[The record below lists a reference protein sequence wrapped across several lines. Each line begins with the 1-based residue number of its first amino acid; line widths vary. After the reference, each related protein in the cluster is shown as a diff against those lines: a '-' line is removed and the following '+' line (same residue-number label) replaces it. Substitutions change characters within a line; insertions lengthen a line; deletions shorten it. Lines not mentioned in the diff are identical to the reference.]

1 MEEMRIQRQISIYMT
16 NKKLCEFN
24 DKLKLAPVDYY
35 GHLHAQ
41 GEKLGDGSR
50 QRSCIGVVLQDYSKG
65 TGNNTIR
72 VTANLSPEFFSYAL
86 SRVSIG
92 VEQFDFSEE
101 KIFGE
106 PDAKGLSMVTKVTVK
121 RAAFDSNGNPRN
133 YPWFIQVENG
143 KAVKEKT
150 ALGGV
155 HMKKGSYQKGQTV
168 FLNINDYDF
177 FRLMQQT
184 SRYIETWELTYSPKL
199 IREAQQII
207 AAQQRAAADEDLPA

>member
-1 MEEMRIQRQISIYMT
+1 
-16 NKKLCEFN
+16 
-24 DKLKLAPVDYY
+24 
-35 GHLHAQ
+35 
-41 GEKLGDGSR
+41 
-50 QRSCIGVVLQDYSKG
+50 
-65 TGNNTIR
+65 
-72 VTANLSPEFFSYAL
+72 
-86 SRVSIG
+86 
-92 VEQFDFSEE
+92 
-101 KIFGE
+101 
-106 PDAKGLSMVTKVTVK
+106 MVTKVTVK

-155 HMKKGSYQKGQTV
+155 HMKKGSYQKSQTV

-184 SRYIETWELTYSPKL
+184 SRYIETWELTYGPKL

>member
-1 MEEMRIQRQISIYMT
+1 MEEMRIQKQISIYMT

-35 GHLHAQ
+35 AHLHAQ
-41 GEKLGDGSR
+41 GEKQGDGSR

-72 VTANLSPEFFSYAL
+72 VTANLSPEFFAYAL

-121 RAAFDSNGNPRN
+121 RAAFDANGNPRN

-155 HMKKGSYQKGQTV
+155 HMKKGSYLRLRLINAR
-168 FLNINDYDF
+168 LNC
-177 FRLMQQT
+177 
-184 SRYIETWELTYSPKL
+184 
-199 IREAQQII
+199 QILLQGI
-207 AAQQRAAADEDLPA
+207 MRPLVT